1 MFVDTIKGLAPTIFR
16 KLIKKQLI
24 RVVNIIDNV
33 YYHVIFDSNDNFNMN
48 YGYARTS
55 TYDQQYGL
63 EDQIVQLQKAG
74 CDHVFSEQV
83 SATDM
88 VGRSEWAEMMSRLT
102 VGDVVTITKIDRAA
116 RNIADMVKITEAL
129 EAIGAS
135 IQILDMKI
143 DTKTATG
150 KLMLNIFASVAQFE
164 RDQMLV
170 RQRIGIE
177 AAKARD
183 KALPLEQRTY
193 RGAKPTARAK
203 AAEVH
208 ALLAAGRTK
217 EQIAKALNIGIAS
230 VYRILKSPA

>member
-1 MFVDTIKGLAPTIFR
+1 MI
-16 KLIKKQLI
+16 
-24 RVVNIIDNV
+24 
-33 YYHVIFDSNDNFNMN
+33 

-55 TYDQQYGL
+55 TFDQQYGL
-63 EDQIVQLQKAG
+63 DDQIAQLTKAG
-74 CDHVFSEQV
+74 CEHVFSEQV

-88 VGRSEWAEMMSRLT
+88 EGRTEWRKMIQILKA
-102 VGDVVTITKIDRAA
+102 GDVVSITKIDRAA
-116 RNIADMVKITEAL
+116 RNIADMVRITETL
-129 EAIGAS
+129 DSIGAA
-135 IQILDMKI
+135 IRILDMHI
-143 DTKTATG
+143 DTHTPTG

-177 AAKARD
+177 AAKAKDRT
-183 KALPLEQRTY
+183 LPLEQRTY

-217 EQIAKALNIGIAS
+217 EQIARALNIGIAS
-230 VYRILKSPA
+230 VYRILKTPV

>member
-1 MFVDTIKGLAPTIFR
+1 
-16 KLIKKQLI
+16 
-24 RVVNIIDNV
+24 
-33 YYHVIFDSNDNFNMN
+33 MN

-55 TYDQQYGL
+55 TFDQQYGL
-63 EDQIVQLQKAG
+63 EDQIAQLSKAG
-74 CDHVFSEQV
+74 CDRVFSEQV

-88 VGRSEWAEMMSRLT
+88 EGRVEWKKLMQGLKA
-102 VGDVVTITKIDRAA
+102 GDVVTITKIDRAA

-129 EAIGAS
+129 DSVGAS
-135 IQILDMKI
+135 IRILDMHI
-143 DTKTATG
+143 DTQTPTG

-177 AAKARD
+177 AAKAKD
-183 KALPLEQRTY
+183 KTLPLEQRTY
-193 RGAKPTARAK
+193 KGAKPTARAK

-208 ALLAAGRTK
+208 ALRAAGRTK

-230 VYRILKSPA
+230 VYRILKTPT